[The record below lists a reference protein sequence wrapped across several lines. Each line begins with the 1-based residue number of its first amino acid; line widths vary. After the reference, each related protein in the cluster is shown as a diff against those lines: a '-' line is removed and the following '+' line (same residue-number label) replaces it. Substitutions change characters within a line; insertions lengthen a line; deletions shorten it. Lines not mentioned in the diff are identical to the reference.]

1 MSTGL
6 AVGEPTRMPGAR
18 DVRTQRVR
26 VGGMNIRVTVWP
38 GSASGTP
45 LLIFNGIGARAE
57 TLAPFAEAMSGT
69 EIITFDVPGSGESP
83 PPPLP
88 YRLWMLSML
97 AGRLLTTLGYTRV
110 DVLGVSWGGAAAQQF
125 AAQNPRRCRRLVLA
139 ATSPG
144 FLMVPPKWSVLSKF
158 LTPRRY
164 NDPQFR
170 LAVAGHIYGGRA
182 RTNPEV
188 IDEFRPTSRC
198 GYVLQQLAI
207 AGWSSLPW
215 LPLLRQPTLIV
226 AGDDDPV
233 IPLPNA
239 LLMAR
244 LIPDATLHVI
254 DDGHLFI
261 ISSNVRTAEVVS
273 EFLSRPAPPKATHD
287 QT

>member
-1 MSTGL
+1 MSTGP

-18 DVRTQRVR
+18 EVRTQRVR
-26 VGGMNIRVTVWP
+26 VGGMNIRVMVWP

-57 TLAPFAEAMSGT
+57 MLAPFAEAMSGT
-69 EIITFDVPGSGESP
+69 EIVTFDVPGTGESP
-83 PPPLP
+83 PPPAP

-97 AGRLLTTLGYTRV
+97 AGQLLTTLGYTRV
-110 DVLGVSWGGAAAQQF
+110 DVLGVSWGGAVAQQF

-144 FLMVPPKWSVLSKF
+144 FLIVPPNWSVLSKF
-158 LTPRRY
+158 ATPRRY

-170 LAVAGHIYGGRA
+170 RAVAGHIYGGRA

-188 IDEFRPTSRC
+188 IDEFRPTSRR

-273 EFLSRPAPPKATHD
+273 EFLSRPAPRKATP
-287 QT
+287 

>member
-26 VGGMNIRVTVWP
+26 VGGMNIRVMVWP

-57 TLAPFAEAMSGT
+57 MLTPFAEAMNGT
-69 EIITFDVPGSGESP
+69 EIITFDVPGTGESP
-83 PPPLP
+83 PPPAP

-97 AGRLLTTLGYTRV
+97 AGQLLTTLGYTQV
-110 DVLGVSWGGAAAQQF
+110 DVLGVSWGGAVAQQF

-158 LTPRRY
+158 ATPRRY

-170 LAVAGHIYGGRA
+170 RAIAGHIYGGRA
-182 RTNPEV
+182 RSNPEM
-188 IDEFRPTSRC
+188 IDEFRPTSRR
-198 GYVLQQLAI
+198 GYLLQQLAI

-244 LIPDATLHVI
+244 LIPHATLHVI

-261 ISSNVRTAEVVS
+261 ISSTARTADVVS
-273 EFLSRPAPPKATHD
+273 EFLSRPAPRKAAHD

>member
-1 MSTGL
+1 MNAAP
-6 AVGEPTRMPGAR
+6 AVKEPARTPGTRE
-18 DVRTQRVR
+18 VRTQHVR
-26 VGGMNIRVTVWP
+26 VSGVNIRVMVWP
-38 GSASGTP
+38 GSAPGTP

-57 TLAPFAEAMSGT
+57 MLAPFAEAMSGT
-69 EIITFDVPGSGESP
+69 EIIIFDVPGTGESS
-83 PPPLP
+83 PPLVP
-88 YRLWMLSML
+88 YRLWMLSLL
-97 AGRLLTTLGYTRV
+97 AGQLLTTLGYTQV
-110 DVLGVSWGGAAAQQF
+110 DVLGVSWGGGAAQQF

-158 LTPRRY
+158 ATPRRY

-170 LAVAGHIYGGRA
+170 RAIAGHIYGGRA
-182 RTNPEV
+182 RTNPEM
-188 IDEFRPTSRC
+188 IDEFRPTSRR
-198 GYVLQQLAI
+198 GYLLQQLAI

-215 LPLLRQPTLIV
+215 LTLLRQPTLIV

-239 LLMAR
+239 MLMAR
-244 LIPDATLHVI
+244 LIPHATLHVI

-261 ISSNVRTAEVVS
+261 MSSTARTAEVVS
-273 EFLSRPAPPKATHD
+273 EFLSRPAPRKAAHD

>member
-1 MSTGL
+1 MNAAP
-6 AVGEPTRMPGAR
+6 AVKEPARTPGTRE
-18 DVRTQRVR
+18 VRTQHVR
-26 VGGMNIRVTVWP
+26 VSGMNIRVTVWP
-38 GSASGTP
+38 GSAPGTP

-57 TLAPFAEAMSGT
+57 MLAPFAEAMNGT
-69 EIITFDVPGSGESP
+69 EIITFDVPGTGESSP
-83 PPPLP
+83 APVP

-97 AGRLLTTLGYTRV
+97 AGQLLTTLGYTQV

-139 ATSPG
+139 ATSTG

-170 LAVAGHIYGGRA
+170 RAIAGHIYGGRA
-182 RTNPEV
+182 RSNPQM
-188 IDEFRPTSRC
+188 IDEFRPTSRR

-244 LIPDATLHVI
+244 LIPHATLHVI

-261 ISSNVRTAEVVS
+261 ISSTARTAEVVS
-273 EFLSRPAPPKATHD
+273 EFLSRPAPRKAAHD

>member
-1 MSTGL
+1 MNAAP
-6 AVGEPTRMPGAR
+6 AVKEPARTPGTRE
-18 DVRTQRVR
+18 VRTQHVR
-26 VGGMNIRVTVWP
+26 VSGVNIRVMVWP
-38 GSASGTP
+38 GSAPGTP
-45 LLIFNGIGARAE
+45 LLIFIGIGARAE
-57 TLAPFAEAMSGT
+57 MLAPFAEAMNGT
-69 EIITFDVPGSGESP
+69 EIIIFDVPGTGESSP
-83 PPPLP
+83 ALVP
-88 YRLWMLSML
+88 YRLWMLSLL
-97 AGRLLTTLGYTRV
+97 AGQLLTTLGYTQV
-110 DVLGVSWGGAAAQQF
+110 DVLGVSWGGGAAQQF

-158 LTPRRY
+158 ATPRRY

-170 LAVAGHIYGGRA
+170 RAIAGHIYGGRA
-182 RTNPEV
+182 RTNPEM
-188 IDEFRPTSRC
+188 IDEFRPTSRR
-198 GYVLQQLAI
+198 GYLLQQLAI

-215 LPLLRQPTLIV
+215 LTLLRQPTLIV

-273 EFLSRPAPPKATHD
+273 EFLSRPAPRKATP
-287 QT
+287 

>member
-1 MSTGL
+1 MSTGP

-18 DVRTQRVR
+18 EVRTQRVR
-26 VGGMNIRVTVWP
+26 VGGMNIRVMVWP

-57 TLAPFAEAMSGT
+57 MLAPFAEAMSGT
-69 EIITFDVPGSGESP
+69 EIVIFDVPGTGESSP
-83 PPPLP
+83 PPVP

-97 AGRLLTTLGYTRV
+97 AGQLLTTLGYTQV
-110 DVLGVSWGGAAAQQF
+110 DVLGVSWGGAVAQQF

-158 LTPRRY
+158 VTPRRY

-170 LAVAGHIYGGRA
+170 RAIAGHIYGGRA

-188 IDEFRPTSRC
+188 IDEFRPTSRR
-198 GYVLQQLAI
+198 GYALQQLAI

-215 LPLLRQPTLIV
+215 LTLLRQPTLIV

-244 LIPDATLHVI
+244 LIPDATVHVI
-254 DDGHLFI
+254 DDGHLFM
-261 ISSNVRTAEVVS
+261 ISSTARTAEVVS
-273 EFLSRPAPPKATHD
+273 EFLSRPAPRQATHD

>member
-1 MSTGL
+1 MSTGP

-18 DVRTQRVR
+18 EVRTQRVR
-26 VGGMNIRVTVWP
+26 VGGMNIRVMVWP

-57 TLAPFAEAMSGT
+57 MLAPFAEAMSGT
-69 EIITFDVPGSGESP
+69 EIVIFDVPGTGESSP
-83 PPPLP
+83 PPVP

-97 AGRLLTTLGYTRV
+97 AGQLLTTLGYTQV
-110 DVLGVSWGGAAAQQF
+110 DVLGVSWGGAVAQQF

-158 LTPRRY
+158 VTPRRY

-170 LAVAGHIYGGRA
+170 RAVAGHIYGGRA

-188 IDEFRPTSRC
+188 IDEFRPTSRR
-198 GYVLQQLAI
+198 GYALQQLAI

-215 LPLLRQPTLIV
+215 LTLLRQPTLIV

-244 LIPDATLHVI
+244 LIPDATVHVI
-254 DDGHLFI
+254 DDGHLFM
-261 ISSNVRTAEVVS
+261 ISSTARTAEVVS
-273 EFLSRPAPPKATHD
+273 EFLSRPAPRQATHD